1 MMNYIW
7 GVIIIGSLIFAILTN
22 KLDLVTNSMFD
33 STNQAIELTILM
45 LGIISLWNGIMAILE
60 RTSIMSFLTKIISPF
75 LSLIFKGVDKASKA
89 YKYICLNFTA
99 NLLGLGNAATPLGL
113 TAVTELEKTEKQSN
127 SALKLILINTA
138 ALQLIPSTIIGLRS
152 SLGSTNP
159 NGIIFHI
166 WICSI
171 VSICTAL
178 IMYYLLTRKV
188 S

>member
-7 GVIIIGSLIFAILTN
+7 GFMLIGSLVFAILTN
-22 KLDLVTNSMFD
+22 NLDMVTNSMFD
-33 STNQAIELTILM
+33 STKQAIELTILM

-60 RTSIMSFLTKIISPF
+60 RTSIMAFLTKIISPF
-75 LSLIFKGVDKASKA
+75 LSLIFKSVDKASKA

-138 ALQLIPSTIIGLRS
+138 ALQLIPSTIIGLRA
-152 SLGSTNP
+152 SLGSQNP
-159 NGIIFHI
+159 NGIILQI

-171 VSICTAL
+171 ISIFTAL
-178 IMYYLLTRKV
+178 LVYYFLTRKV

>member
-7 GVIIIGSLIFAILTN
+7 GFIIISSIIFAIITN
-22 KLDLVTNSMFD
+22 KLDIITNSLFD
-33 STNQAIELTILM
+33 STSQAIDLTILM

-60 RTSIMSFLTKIISPF
+60 KTSIMSFLTKLISPF

-152 SLGSTNP
+152 SLGSENP

-166 WICSI
+166 WFCSI
-171 VSICTAL
+171 ISICTAL
-178 IMYYLLTRKV
+178 LVYYLLTRKGA
-188 S
+188 

>member
-7 GVIIIGSLIFAILTN
+7 GFIIVGSLVFSILTN

-33 STNQAIELTILM
+33 STKQAIELTILM

-60 RTSIMSFLTKIISPF
+60 KTSIMSFLTKLISPF
-75 LSLIFKGVDKASKA
+75 LSFIFKTVDKTSKA

-113 TAVTELEKTEKQSN
+113 TAVTELEKDKKQSN

-152 SLGSTNP
+152 GLGSANP
-159 NGIIFHI
+159 NEIIFHI
-166 WICSI
+166 WFCSI
-171 VSICTAL
+171 ISLCTAL
-178 IMYYLLTRKV
+178 LVYYLLTRKV
-188 S
+188 F

>member
-7 GVIIIGSLIFAILTN
+7 AFMIVGSLIFAILTN

-33 STNQAIELTILM
+33 STKQAIDLTILM

-60 RTSIMSFLTKIISPF
+60 KISIMSFITKLISPF
-75 LSLIFKGVDKASKA
+75 LGLIFKGVNKASKA

-113 TAVTELEKTEKQSN
+113 TAVSELEKSEKQPH

-138 ALQLIPSTIIGLRS
+138 ALQLIPSTIIGLRA

-166 WICSI
+166 WFCSI

-178 IMYYLLTRKV
+178 LVYYFLTRKV